1 MQNIIKIFFNII
13 IILLFSFSALVFIS
27 ENTSVFNKKLSSTIE
42 REFLD
47 NYNVTSEIDSVK
59 IKWEGINPNIHISQL
74 KVSDKKNNIILDTP
88 VSIFRID
95 LLESLFQMSMTVS
108 AIIVNDTSIILSRD
122 NSKIS
127 INNLSFMD
135 ETNKTNNTV
144 IPKIILK
151 NSTIKLNDKSI
162 KNTINFKI
170 NTLIVSSFNNMLT
183 INANFFHKS
192 SLDPITFIYHSKKA
206 EDNDV
211 SKVYISGN
219 SVNLPYDLLPA
230 SLKQIKSDRISFR
243 IWIDLNNMQIE
254 KLAGNITSSQLDVK
268 LPFRNLKIKNVN
280 SDILYIKNKTLETLS
295 LMRLNYHLNDKKIND
310 NKIVVSKS
318 KSKQIKVFI
327 KDDSYQIIDILS
339 RKTNLFNYNYLYKL
353 KNPSISNL
361 QIHTSNKDILN
372 YFSFTVDS
380 PLFELNE
387 QYQLN
392 DLSFDIH
399 GDLKKGRMNINSVSM
414 NNNMTNSIEKMN
426 GFINYNIR
434 GKSIYFSSNNLKD
447 KNGHQ
452 ISISGKKVSKYPSLK
467 IKISSNIKEITRIMY
482 PRIEKD
488 TLEISGK
495 LNSNIYYHNN
505 KIFAKTK
512 IRNFYLNNS
521 DSIYLSSDKID
532 LFHSSN
538 MIKSSKF
545 TLSLNN
551 ENQTSG
557 IDTNIKPKSYEYIM
571 STLGEIDT
579 ALLTKL
585 STIDNKIIKGKS
597 LVKSKIFYNKKN
609 GEISLYASS
618 DLEGVSID
626 IYQSSIKKSE
636 EKLSTTLNYQYSSS
650 VSYPIKISVDKHDLE
665 VKNESK
671 YLYLKIKSPAARG
684 FIKYPK
690 VSDKDKVVN
699 GSFEYIDTSFFAGGS
714 FLTSLPKINIK
725 AKYLKSNNLVFDN
738 FNLIMVPMNEYIE
751 ITKLNFSNNHLEMT
765 SSGKWFIKDKIRTE
779 LSADIRSNNFGLA
792 LKTLGYPDTIKGGK
806 LQGELSGTWEGSIQD
821 FGFSKTTGTLNFNIE
836 KGQINELDKGTQ
848 ALGQVLG
855 LFSISSI
862 PKRLSLDF
870 SDFFS
875 TGLSFDNLNTEI
887 DLNSGIADT
896 KKMTITGSFGEM
908 RLSGE
913 SDLINQT
920 HDQVLIFIPDLSSTS
935 LVTGAVIGGPIG
947 AAASIFYDKLL
958 KEFGLDTNKL
968 AGIEYSIKGP
978 WIDPQ
983 IKVTQSFKPIIN

>member
-27 ENTSVFNKKLSSTIE
+27 ENTSTFNQKLSNTIE

-47 NYNVTSEIDSVK
+47 NYNVISKIDSVK
-59 IKWEGINPNIHISQL
+59 VKWEGINPNIHISKL
-74 KVSDKKNNIILDTP
+74 KINDKKNNIILDTP
-88 VSIFRID
+88 ISIFRID
-95 LLESLFQMSMTVS
+95 LLQSLFQRSMNIS
-108 AIIVNDTSIILSRD
+108 EIIVNDTSIILTRD

-135 ETNKTNNTV
+135 EINKTGNTV

-151 NSTIKLNDKSI
+151 NSTVKLNDKSI
-162 KNTINFKI
+162 NNTINFKI
-170 NTLIVSSFNNMLT
+170 NTLIVSSFNNLLT

-192 SLDPITFIYHSKKA
+192 SLDPITFIYHAKK
-206 EDNDV
+206 EDDNNL
-211 SKVYISGN
+211 SKVYLSGN
-219 SVNLPYDLLPA
+219 SVKLPYDMLPA

-243 IWIDLNNMQIE
+243 VWMDLNNMKIE
-254 KLAGNITSSQLDVK
+254 KLAGNITASQLDVK
-268 LPFRNLKIKNVN
+268 LPLRNLKIKNVN
-280 SDILYIKNKTLETLS
+280 SDILYVKNKTLETLS
-295 LMRLNYHLNDKKIND
+295 LMRLNYLLNDKKIND
-310 NKIVVSKS
+310 NKIVVSKT

-327 KDDSYQIIDILS
+327 KKDSYQIIDVLS
-339 RKTNLFNYNYLYKL
+339 KKANLFNYDYLSKL
-353 KNPSISNL
+353 KNPSIKNL

-392 DLSFDIH
+392 DISFDMH

-414 NNNMTNSIEKMN
+414 SNNMTNSIDKMN
-426 GFINYNIR
+426 GSITYNIR
-434 GKSIYFSSNNLKD
+434 GKSIYFSSNNLED
-447 KNGHQ
+447 ENGHR
-452 ISISGKKVSKYPSLK
+452 ISISGKKISKYPSLK
-467 IKISSNIKEITRIMY
+467 IELLSSVKEIKRTIY
-482 PRIEKD
+482 SGIEKD
-488 TLEISGK
+488 KLEISGSF
-495 LNSNIYYHNN
+495 NSNIYYHNN

-512 IRNFYLNNS
+512 IRNFYLNNF
-521 DSIYLSSDKID
+521 DSVYLSSDKID

-538 MIKSSKF
+538 MIKSNKF

-551 ENQTSG
+551 QNQTSS
-557 IDTNIKPKSYEYIM
+557 IDTNIKPKTYEYIM
-571 STLGEIDT
+571 SSLGKIDT

-585 STIDNKIIKGKS
+585 SMIDNNIIKGKS
-597 LVKSKIFYNKKN
+597 LVKSKISYNKKN
-609 GEISLYASS
+609 GEINLYASS

-626 IYQSSIKKSE
+626 IYQSSIKKPE
-636 EKLSTTLNYQYSSS
+636 EKLSTILNYQYSSS
-650 VSYPIKISVDKHDLE
+650 VSYPIKISVDKHNLE
-665 VKNESK
+665 IKNESK
-671 YLYLKIKSPAARG
+671 YFYLKIKSPAARG

-690 VSDKDKVVN
+690 ALDKDEVLN
-699 GSFEYIDTSFFAGGS
+699 GSFEYIDTSFFAGGN
-714 FLTSLPKINIK
+714 FLASLPKINIK

-738 FNLIMVPMNEYIE
+738 FNLIMIPMNEYIE
-751 ITKLNFSNNHLEMT
+751 ITKLNFKNNHLEMT

-779 LSADIRSNNFGLA
+779 LFADIKSDNFGLA

-806 LQGELSGTWEGSIQD
+806 LQAELSGTWEGSIQD
-821 FGFSKTTGTLNFNIE
+821 FGFSKTIGTLKFNIE

-908 RLSGE
+908 RLSGK

-920 HDQVLIFIPDLSSTS
+920 HNQVLIFIPDLSSTS

-958 KEFGLDTNKL
+958 KEFGVDTNKL

-978 WIDPQ
+978 WSDPE

>member
-13 IILLFSFSALVFIS
+13 IILLFLFSALVFIS
-27 ENTSVFNKKLSSTIE
+27 ENTSTFNKKLSSTIE
-42 REFLD
+42 REFLN
-47 NYNVTSEIDSVK
+47 NYNVTSKIDSVK

-74 KVSDKKNNIILDTP
+74 KLSDKKNNIILDTP

-95 LLESLFQMSMTVS
+95 LLESLFQMSMNVS
-108 AIIVNDTSIILSRD
+108 EIIVDNTSIILSRD

-127 INNLSFMD
+127 INNLRFMD
-135 ETNKTNNTV
+135 EINKSNNTA
-144 IPKIILK
+144 IPRIILK
-151 NSTIKLNDKSI
+151 NSTIKLNDKNIS
-162 KNTINFKI
+162 NTINFKI

-192 SLDPITFIYHSKKA
+192 SQDPITFIYHAKKA
-206 EDNDV
+206 EDNDL
-211 SKVYISGN
+211 SKAYISGN
-219 SVNLPYDLLPA
+219 SVNIPYDLLPA
-230 SLKQIKSDRISFR
+230 SLRQIKSDRISFR
-243 IWIDLNNMQIE
+243 IWMDLKNMKIE

-268 LPFRNLKIKNVN
+268 LPLRNLKIKNVN
-280 SDILYIKNKTLETLS
+280 SDILYVKNKTLETLS
-295 LMRLNYHLNDKKIND
+295 LMRLNYHLNGKKVND

-318 KSKQIKVFI
+318 NSKQIKVFI
-327 KDDSYQIIDILS
+327 KNGSYQIMDVLS
-339 RKTNLFNYNYLYKL
+339 KKTNLINYDYLSKL
-353 KNPSISNL
+353 KNPTIRNL
-361 QIHTSNKDILN
+361 QIHTSSKDILN
-372 YFSFTVDS
+372 YFSLTVDS
-380 PLFELNE
+380 PLLELNE

-392 DLSFDIH
+392 DISFDIH
-399 GDLKKGRMNINSVSM
+399 GDLKKGRMNINNVSM
-414 NNNMTNSIEKMN
+414 DNNDAKSIEKMN

-447 KNGHQ
+447 KNGHL
-452 ISISGKKVSKYPSLK
+452 ISISGKKISKYPSLK
-467 IKISSNIKEITRIMY
+467 IKLSSNIKEITRTIY
-482 PRIEKD
+482 PGIEKD
-488 TLEISGK
+488 ILEISGN

-512 IRNFYLNNS
+512 ISNFYLNNS
-521 DSIYLSSDKID
+521 DSVYLSSDKID

-538 MIKSSKF
+538 MIKSNKF

-551 ENQTSG
+551 QNQISS
-557 IDTNIKPKSYEYIM
+557 IDTNIKSKNYEYII
-571 STLGEIDT
+571 SSLGEIDT
-579 ALLTKL
+579 VLLSKL
-585 STIDNKIIKGKS
+585 LIIDNKIIKGKS
-597 LVKSKIFYNKKN
+597 LVKSNISYNKKN
-609 GEISLYASS
+609 GEINLYASS
-618 DLEGVSID
+618 DLKGVSID
-626 IYQSSIKKSE
+626 INESSIKKPK
-636 EKLSTTLNYQYSSS
+636 EKLNTTLNYQYSSS
-650 VSYPIKISVDKHDLE
+650 VSYPIKISVDKHNLE

-690 VSDKDKVVN
+690 ILSNDEVVN

-738 FNLIMVPMNEYIE
+738 FHLIMLPMDEYIE
-751 ITKLNFSNNHLEMT
+751 ISKLNFKNIHLEMT
-765 SSGKWFIKDKIRTE
+765 SSGKWFITDEIRTE
-779 LSADIRSNNFGLA
+779 LSADIKSDNFGLA

-806 LQGELSGTWEGSIQD
+806 LQAELSGTWEGSIQD
-821 FGFSKTTGTLNFNIE
+821 FGFSKTKGTLNFNIE

-848 ALGQVLG
+848 ALGQILG

-908 RLSGE
+908 RLSGK

-947 AAASIFYDKLL
+947 VAASIFYDKLL
-958 KEFGLDTNKL
+958 KEFGVDTNKL

-978 WIDPQ
+978 WNDPQ